1 MINTLDLCT
10 LDIRTLSDGV
20 IMVGISCIIDAR
32 RWRLYD
38 GDGDGAAGDGAAG
51 DHG

>member
-10 LDIRTLSDGV
+10 LNITTLSDGV
-20 IMVGISCIIDAR
+20 IMVGINCITDNR

-38 GDGDGAAGDGAAG
+38 GDGAAG